1 MDYKAY
7 SLQQLEEWIYDS
19 LNTESTPQEI
29 FDVIVSCAK
38 SNVEYHKEHLDRN
51 LEFLKL
57 IGVSNIN
64 TNTSKKDWDDFW
76 DAL

>member
-38 SNVEYHKEHLDRN
+38 SNVEYHKENLDRN

-57 IGVSNIN
+57 IGVSNID

>member
-38 SNVEYHKEHLDRN
+38 SNVEYHKENLDRN